1 MKDLSNHKIKNYWNS
16 YYKNELKNFKNSDFS
31 KFVLKKLKQKT
42 SLIDIGCG
50 NGRDSF
56 FFSKNKIDTIGLDSS
71 KKIININNFYLKEKK
86 INHLKFLLLDINSN
100 KAFSKKFDYIY
111 VRFFVHAVTSKTEL
125 ALFKFIKKIKKK
137 IL

>member
-86 INHLKFLLLDINSN
+86 INHLKFLLLYINSN
-100 KAFSKKFDYIY
+100 NVFSKKFDYIFA
-111 VRFFVHAVTSKTEL
+111 RFFVHAVTSKTEL
-125 ALFKFIKKIKKK
+125 DLIKFIKKIKKK

>member
-86 INHLKFLLLDINSN
+86 
-100 KAFSKKFDYIY
+100 
-111 VRFFVHAVTSKTEL
+111 
-125 ALFKFIKKIKKK
+125 
-137 IL
+137 